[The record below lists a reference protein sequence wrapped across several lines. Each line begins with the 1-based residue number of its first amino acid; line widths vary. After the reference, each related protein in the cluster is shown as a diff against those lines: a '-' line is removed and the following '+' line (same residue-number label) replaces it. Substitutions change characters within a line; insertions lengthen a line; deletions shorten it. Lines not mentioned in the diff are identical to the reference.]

1 MSPVRREDAERLRV
15 LLERGF
21 EVLHHDR
28 NSGKVQKA
36 IFTFHGPSNSLMLKP
51 VNTSFLR
58 IFRVELLVSSISVIY
73 RVNCLSLPY
82 VIDI

>member
-58 IFRVELLVSSISVIY
+58 IFRIEPLVSSIPVLCIG
-73 RVNCLSLPY
+73 
-82 VIDI
+82 